1 MYDPGM
7 AGKKPALDA
16 EIAELYAQPFE
27 GWTAA
32 RNALAARLRAEG
44 RKADA
49 ETVKALRKPSLSA
62 WAVNQLFQR
71 EGEGMAELLAAG
83 QWARAA
89 QGQAV
94 AGRGAEIFR
103 EALKG
108 ARRQVEELRR
118 RAARLLAEGGKPAGA
133 AIVDRVGTDLEAL
146 AFSPAAAA
154 QGARGYLDTDLDPPG
169 FEVLTGVRL
178 AASSSHTPH
187 TPRTPPSG
195 RKEPAPAP
203 AAKPSRL
210 LQFKQPQRETRAE
223 AAARKREEAEAARR
237 ERAAAKQ
244 RERVERAEAAMAQA
258 AEKATAL
265 RGEADAADR
274 QEAEARRQVTVAERT
289 AAAARRRAEAAEAE
303 LARARERLDAER
315 SQGGA

>member
-1 MYDPGM
+1 M
-7 AGKKPALDA
+7 ATY
-16 EIAELYAQPFE
+16 E
-27 GWTAA
+27 
-32 RNALAARLRAEG
+32 N
-44 RKADA
+44 
-49 ETVKALRKPSLSA
+49 
-62 WAVNQLFQR
+62 
-71 EGEGMAELLAAG
+71 LL
-83 QWARAA
+83 
-89 QGQAV
+89 
-94 AGRGAEIFR
+94 
-103 EALKG
+103 
-108 ARRQVEELRR
+108 
-118 RAARLLAEGGKPAGA
+118 
-133 AIVDRVGTDLEAL
+133 VDRVGTDLEAL

-178 AASSSHTPH
+178 AAPSPQ

-203 AAKPSRL
+203 ATKPSRL

-265 RGEADAADR
+265 RGEADVADR